1 MIIAID
7 GGACTGKS
15 TIARFLAEKMNYSH
29 INSGIFF
36 RQISLLMLNNNINAD
51 NYALSLDKIKVILE
65 RYNFSSNMM
74 TDNEL
79 KSQVVGDFGAIL
91 AQMPIVRKKV
101 SDELHSVASQKNVII
116 DGRDIGT
123 MEFPN
128 ADFKFYFVVDIQERA
143 KRLAKER
150 KIEETEENFRNCQ
163 DELQKR
169 DNEDMH
175 RENSPLCMASDAI
188 EIDGTN
194 MSINEIV
201 EKLYEI
207 ICN

>member
-15 TIARFLAEKMNYSH
+15 TIAKLLAERMDYLH

-74 TDNEL
+74 TDKEL

-123 MEFPN
+123 TEFPN

-150 KIEETEENFRNCQ
+150 MVEETEENLHKCQ
-163 DELQKR
+163 EELLNR
-169 DNEDMH
+169 DYKDMH
-175 RENSPLCMASDAI
+175 RKISPLCKSSDAI

-201 EKLYEI
+201 NKLCKI

>member
-1 MIIAID
+1 
-7 GGACTGKS
+7 
-15 TIARFLAEKMNYSH
+15 
-29 INSGIFF
+29 
-36 RQISLLMLNNNINAD
+36 
-51 NYALSLDKIKVILE
+51 
-65 RYNFSSNMM
+65 
-74 TDNEL
+74 
-79 KSQVVGDFGAIL
+79 
-91 AQMPIVRKKV
+91 
-101 SDELHSVASQKNVII
+101 
-116 DGRDIGT
+116 

-150 KIEETEENFRNCQ
+150 EIEETEENLRNCQ

-175 RENSPLCMASDAI
+175 REISPLCKASDAI

-201 EKLYEI
+201 NQLCKI
-207 ICN
+207 IFD

>member
-15 TIARFLAEKMNYSH
+15 TIARLLAERMNYLH

-51 NYALSLDKIKVILE
+51 NYALCLDKIKVILE

-91 AQMPIVRKKV
+91 AQMPIVRKK
-101 SDELHSVASQKNVII
+101 
-116 DGRDIGT
+116 
-123 MEFPN
+123 FP
-128 ADFKFYFVVDIQERA
+128 
-143 KRLAKER
+143 
-150 KIEETEENFRNCQ
+150 
-163 DELQKR
+163 
-169 DNEDMH
+169 
-175 RENSPLCMASDAI
+175 
-188 EIDGTN
+188 TN
-194 MSINEIV
+194 YILLLLKKM
-201 EKLYEI
+201 
-207 ICN
+207 

>member
-15 TIARFLAEKMNYSH
+15 TIARLLAEKMNYLH

-51 NYALSLDKIKVILE
+51 NYALCLDKIEVILE
-65 RYNFSSNMM
+65 RYNFPSNTMI
-74 TDNEL
+74 DNEL
-79 KSQVVGDFGAIL
+79 KSQVVGDFGSIIAKL
-91 AQMPIVRKKV
+91 PIVRQKV

-143 KRLAKER
+143 KRLVR
-150 KIEETEENFRNCQ
+150 KRKLDETEENLRKCQ
-163 DELQKR
+163 SELLKR
-169 DNEDMH
+169 DKEDTN
-175 RENSPLCMASDAI
+175 REISPLRKAIDAI

-194 MSINEIV
+194 MTIDKLVN
-201 EKLYEI
+201 KLYDI
-207 ICN
+207 ICI

>member
-15 TIARFLAEKMNYSH
+15 TIARLLAERMNYLH

-36 RQISLLMLNNNINAD
+36 RQISLLMLNKNINAD

-74 TDNEL
+74 TDKEL
-79 KSQVVGDFGAIL
+79 KSQVVGDIGAIL

-123 MEFPN
+123 TEFPN
-128 ADFKFYFVVDIQERA
+128 ADFKFYFIVDIQERA

-150 KIEETEENFRNCQ
+150 MYDETEENLRKCQ
-163 DELQKR
+163 DELLKR
-169 DNEDMH
+169 DYEDMH
-175 RENSPLCMASDAI
+175 RKISPLRKASDAI

-201 EKLYEI
+201 NQLCKI
-207 ICN
+207 ICD

>member
-15 TIARFLAEKMNYSH
+15 TIARLLAEKMNYSH

-79 KSQVVGDFGAIL
+79 KLQVVGDFGSIL
-91 AQMPIVRKKV
+91 AQIPMVREKV

-150 KIEETEENFRNCQ
+150 EIEETEENLRNCQ

-175 RENSPLCMASDAI
+175 REISPLCMASDAI